1 MASTYRFQGTQIIA
15 GSSSIATQ
23 INALQQNQAEDVITA
38 LELTL
43 PFTPITEPKIA
54 FNVINL
60 AAGDFGGATLLKE
73 NTRVLG
79 NGGTRITMKV
89 ICKADAMFNNV
100 HFISTPTLP
109 RRNNRDYLVRVQ
121 NTSSVCF
128 TNCIFEK
135 SEGDLQS
142 AVIANNQAFVIVD
155 AWSSASFTSCIFT
168 GSVTGSGFVT
178 VNKNVES
185 GSVGILGCINKTGL
199 GHSNVHIAFEMRN
212 K

>member
-109 RRNNRDYLVRVQ
+109 R
-121 NTSSVCF
+121 TF
-128 TNCIFEK
+128 
-135 SEGDLQS
+135 
-142 AVIANNQAFVIVD
+142 
-155 AWSSASFTSCIFT
+155 
-168 GSVTGSGFVT
+168 
-178 VNKNVES
+178 
-185 GSVGILGCINKTGL
+185 
-199 GHSNVHIAFEMRN
+199 
-212 K
+212 